1 MQLFTTLIYQPFL
14 NILVFTYWGLGKV
27 TGGNPDMGIA
37 VILFTVI
44 VRFILLPLSLR
55 GHRTEAERR
64 KIISDLDDLKQEY
77 LGDHIGFE
85 KARKKLLKDNNTVL
99 YGEFTSLIVQVV
111 LALMLWKMFSTGLEG
126 ADLHLLY
133 PFMPEVD
140 TPYNLLF
147 LGKYDLSHPNLILN
161 FIQSMLIFIFETLST
176 YYSRYRVTRAEVVR
190 VQLVLPVMSFLIFMG
205 LPAGKKLFV
214 ITTLLFSIVLILI
227 RIVKRSFSDYRY
239 KKEQA
244 VTVLAEEE
252 KIVVT
257 KR

>member
-1 MQLFTTLIYQPFL
+1 
-14 NILVFTYWGLGKV
+14 
-27 TGGNPDMGIA
+27 
-37 VILFTVI
+37 
-44 VRFILLPLSLR
+44 
-55 GHRTEAERR
+55 
-64 KIISDLDDLKQEY
+64 
-77 LGDHIGFE
+77 
-85 KARKKLLKDNNTVL
+85 
-99 YGEFTSLIVQVV
+99 
-111 LALMLWKMFSTGLEG
+111 MLWKMFSTGLEG